1 LTIAINPK
9 RTMTE
14 PDATAPCAAAHD
26 LSRLVERWTS
36 RDGATLLIRPIVG
49 DDEGLERAFLDGLSR
64 DTSYRRLL
72 SGRTPQ
78 ADEIARWTHIDYRK
92 EMALVAIDDRDA
104 TVRMCGVAR
113 YVCEGDGRA
122 AFAIV
127 IADDWQGRGLGRKLM
142 EALIA
147 AARTAG
153 VVALSDIMLSDNVA
167 MRSLVQR
174 LGFTI
179 GHEPGDATLRRITL
193 DLTAP

>member
-1 LTIAINPK
+1 LITS
-9 RTMTE
+9 RGRMMTE
-14 PDATAPCAAAHD
+14 PDTTAPRAETHD

-49 DDEGLERAFLDGLSR
+49 DDEGLERAFVDRLSL

-72 SGRTPQ
+72 SGRRPQ
-78 ADEIARWTHIDYRK
+78 DDEIARWTHIDYRK

-104 TVRMCGVAR
+104 TARMCGVTR

-127 IADDWQGRGLGRKLM
+127 IADDWQGRGLGTKLLGV
-142 EALIA
+142 LIA

-153 VVALSDIMLSDNVA
+153 VVTLSDIMLTDNVP
-167 MRSLVQR
+167 MRALVQH

-179 GHEPGDATLRRITL
+179 GHEPGDATVRRITL